1 MMLFVLAM
9 AMAKGIDV
17 LVSVGIKQVLKLKK
31 YIYLILLENMQYVY
45 SIHYLGVRC
54 LLPYG

>member
-1 MMLFVLAM
+1 MLFVLAM

-31 YIYLILLENMQYVY
+31 NIFI
-45 SIHYLGVRC
+45 
-54 LLPYG
+54 